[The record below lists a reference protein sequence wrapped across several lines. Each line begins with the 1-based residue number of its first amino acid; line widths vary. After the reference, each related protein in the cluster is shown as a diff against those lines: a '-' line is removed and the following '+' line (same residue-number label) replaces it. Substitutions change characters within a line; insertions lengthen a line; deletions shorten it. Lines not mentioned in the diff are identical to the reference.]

1 MSRISRRIFLAFVAL
16 LVFPGRAQ
24 AFKPALERSA
34 IVISWDGAHRG
45 QIRADLG
52 KGQLPSLAR
61 LLKQGR
67 LVDVE
72 VVGHNTDTK
81 AGHAQILSGY
91 DPAVSG
97 VYSNS
102 QFAPL
107 PAGLSVFERL
117 QQAFGKTTIAT
128 LMLTAKE
135 HNLGSKLPNEPYLFT
150 RESLT
155 VWDGDQGRAAPV
167 VGQKAVEYI
176 KAFAPKGRF
185 FLFIHFRDPDSA
197 AHRSNEGSP
206 EYIQAIRDCDREL
219 GKVLDAVSAAGADD
233 RTLVYVTSDH
243 GFELG
248 KNHHMNAPQ
257 SFLATNDPDVKRN
270 GQQRDIVPTV
280 LSALGVNLA
289 PIKPPLP
296 GKPLK

>member
-1 MSRISRRIFLAFVAL
+1 MIRRSFLAFVVAL
-16 LVFPGRAQ
+16 TIVIPAS
-24 AFKPALERSA
+24 AFKPAPKRSV
-34 IVISWDGAHRG
+34 ILISWDGAHRG

-52 KGQLPSLAR
+52 KGQLLSLAR
-61 LLKQGR
+61 LLKHGA
-67 LVDVE
+67 LVDIE

-81 AGHAQILSGY
+81 AGHAQILTGY

-102 QFAPL
+102 QFAPVPPGFSL
-107 PAGLSVFERL
+107 FERL
-117 QQAFGKTTIAT
+117 QQAFGKPAIAT
-128 LMLTAKE
+128 IMLTAKE
-135 HNLGSKLPNEPYLFT
+135 HNLGSRLPNEPYLFT

-155 VWDGDQGRAAPV
+155 VWDGDQGRAATV

-185 FLFIHFRDPDSA
+185 MLFIHFRDPDSA
-197 AHRSNEGSP
+197 GHRNNEGSP

-219 GKVLDAVSAAGADD
+219 GKILDAVTDAGADD
-233 RTLVYVTSDH
+233 RALVYVTSDH
-243 GFELG
+243 GFDPG
-248 KNHHMNAPQ
+248 KNQHINAPQ

-270 GQQRDIVPTV
+270 GQQRDIAPTV
-280 LSALGVNLA
+280 LSAMGVDLA

>member
-1 MSRISRRIFLAFVAL
+1 MHRRSFLALIVAL
-16 LVFPGRAQ
+16 AIAIPAS
-24 AFKPALERSA
+24 AFKPAPERSA
-34 IVISWDGAHRG
+34 ILISWDGAHRG
-45 QIRADLG
+45 QIRADLA

-61 LLKQGR
+61 LLKHGS
-67 LVDVE
+67 LVDID

-81 AGHAQILSGY
+81 AGHAQILTGY

-102 QFAPL
+102 QFAPV
-107 PAGLSVFERL
+107 PAGLSLFERL
-117 QQAFGKTTIAT
+117 QQAFGKPAIAT
-128 LMLTAKE
+128 IMLTAKE
-135 HNLGSKLPNEPYLFT
+135 HILGSKLPNEPYIFT

-155 VWDGDQGRAAPV
+155 VWDGDQGRAAPL
-167 VGQKAVEYI
+167 VGQKAVDYL
-176 KAFAPKGRF
+176 KTFAPKGRF

-197 AHRSNEGSP
+197 AHRNNEGSP

-219 GKVLDAVSAAGADD
+219 GKILDAVNATGASD
-233 RTLVYVTSDH
+233 RALVYVTSDH
-243 GFELG
+243 GFDLG
-248 KNHHMNAPQ
+248 KNQHINAPQ

-289 PIKPPLP
+289 TIKPPLP